1 MTLDQLSNLVKD
13 PKLFGILIVRPFGL
27 LLQWLY
33 SIVQNYGI
41 AVILFALLVKL
52 VCIPLTIKSKKSMLA
67 MSAMNAE
74 LQQLQK
80 KYANNRVKLNEEMQ
94 KLYEKHGVSPMS
106 GCLPNLIPLPIMMGL
121 YYAVQQPLQYIV
133 GLSRET
139 VIALA
144 QMIGLDQ
151 FAGANYTVQIKIA
164 EKLNAFVD
172 GSGHFSD
179 AVTNCLQSGETIF
192 PLDFHFFGLNLA
204 DTPSISH
211 PSIIWIIPILSGLT
225 AFLSSYIM
233 QKMQGTQNSAAAG
246 QMKMLNFMMPLMSL
260 YFAFILPGAI
270 GIYWIFNNVFTCVQE
285 IILTKTLR
293 GKQEA
298 KQAADVSVEV
308 LEIGKKGFLGIGATP
323 ARVRVTYEAPDIPAA
338 KPEVKREERKPAPKA
353 EPKQEK
359 PAVKAE
365 KPAPKQEKPAE
376 KPQKLSITTDDNTPR
391 LVKAAPADFVP
402 EKLEFERPPRRERSD
417 RPRRDRGDRNGRDRR
432 PRRPR
437 EDRPITPSVPK
448 ERELIPVS
456 EAGMQ
461 QAEKLAT
468 DFVTGLLAKMGVE
481 GQVKTLPQVECD
493 QLRLEISGPD
503 MGPIIGRRGDTL
515 DAIQYLGSLV
525 LNNALDEH
533 VRLSVDTENYREK
546 RAESLERLARKM
558 AMKVVKAHRSMTLEP
573 MNPYERRII
582 HAALQDF
589 NGVTTYSTGT
599 EPGRRVVIAPDNS
612 YRNRDRG

>member
-1 MTLDQLSNLVKD
+1 MKKKVLVWVLAAVLLLSMVGCSAANVSSTNDQYVGMEPAAAAEAAAAETKDTASLSDIIRV
-13 PKLFGILIVRPFGL
+13 PFGFL
-27 LLQWLY
+27 LDWLY
-33 SIVQNYGI
+33 TFTNNYGL
-41 AVILFALLVKL
+41 ALILFSLIIKL
-52 VCIPLTIKSKKSMLA
+52 VLLPMSVKSKKSMLA

-298 KQAADVSVEV
+298 KQAAEAARIEAEKQAKREAHKAAQKQQSQNAKN
-308 LEIGKKGFLGIGATP
+308 KKG
-323 ARVRVTYEAPDIPAA
+323 D
-338 KPEVKREERKPAPKA
+338 K
-353 EPKQEK
+353 
-359 PAVKAE
+359 
-365 KPAPKQEKPAE
+365 
-376 KPQKLSITTDDNTPR
+376 
-391 LVKAAPADFVP
+391 
-402 EKLEFERPPRRERSD
+402 
-417 RPRRDRGDRNGRDRR
+417 
-432 PRRPR
+432 
-437 EDRPITPSVPK
+437 
-448 ERELIPVS
+448 
-456 EAGMQ
+456 
-461 QAEKLAT
+461 
-468 DFVTGLLAKMGVE
+468 
-481 GQVKTLPQVECD
+481 
-493 QLRLEISGPD
+493 
-503 MGPIIGRRGDTL
+503 
-515 DAIQYLGSLV
+515 
-525 LNNALDEH
+525 
-533 VRLSVDTENYREK
+533 
-546 RAESLERLARKM
+546 
-558 AMKVVKAHRSMTLEP
+558 
-573 MNPYERRII
+573 
-582 HAALQDF
+582 
-589 NGVTTYSTGT
+589 
-599 EPGRRVVIAPDNS
+599 
-612 YRNRDRG
+612 

>member
-1 MTLDQLSNLVKD
+1 MFAQIGYYICVPFAWLTR
-13 PKLFGILIVRPFGL
+13 LFYSLTGSYGL
-27 LLQWLY
+27 AL
-33 SIVQNYGI
+33 
-41 AVILFALLVKL
+41 ILFTLVVKL
-52 VCIPLTIKSKKSMLA
+52 VILPFQLKSKKSMLA

-298 KQAADVSVEV
+298 KQAAEAARIEAEKQAKREAHKAAQKQQSQNAKN
-308 LEIGKKGFLGIGATP
+308 KKG
-323 ARVRVTYEAPDIPAA
+323 D
-338 KPEVKREERKPAPKA
+338 K
-353 EPKQEK
+353 
-359 PAVKAE
+359 
-365 KPAPKQEKPAE
+365 
-376 KPQKLSITTDDNTPR
+376 
-391 LVKAAPADFVP
+391 
-402 EKLEFERPPRRERSD
+402 
-417 RPRRDRGDRNGRDRR
+417 
-432 PRRPR
+432 
-437 EDRPITPSVPK
+437 
-448 ERELIPVS
+448 
-456 EAGMQ
+456 
-461 QAEKLAT
+461 
-468 DFVTGLLAKMGVE
+468 
-481 GQVKTLPQVECD
+481 
-493 QLRLEISGPD
+493 
-503 MGPIIGRRGDTL
+503 
-515 DAIQYLGSLV
+515 
-525 LNNALDEH
+525 
-533 VRLSVDTENYREK
+533 
-546 RAESLERLARKM
+546 
-558 AMKVVKAHRSMTLEP
+558 
-573 MNPYERRII
+573 
-582 HAALQDF
+582 
-589 NGVTTYSTGT
+589 
-599 EPGRRVVIAPDNS
+599 
-612 YRNRDRG
+612 

>member
-1 MTLDQLSNLVKD
+1 MFAQIGYYICVPFAWLTR
-13 PKLFGILIVRPFGL
+13 LFYSLTGSYGL
-27 LLQWLY
+27 AL
-33 SIVQNYGI
+33 
-41 AVILFALLVKL
+41 ILFTLVVKL
-52 VCIPLTIKSKKSMLA
+52 VILPFQLKSKKSMLA

-233 QKMQGTQNSAAAG
+233 QKMQGTQNSVAAG
-246 QMKMLNFMMPLMSL
+246 HMKLLNSLMPRLSL
-260 YFAFILPGAI
+260 YFAFTLSCAI
-270 GIYWIFNNVFTCVQE
+270 GILRFFNNVFTCVQE

-298 KQAADVSVEV
+298 KQAAEAARIEAEKQAKREAHKAAQKQQSQNAKN
-308 LEIGKKGFLGIGATP
+308 KKG
-323 ARVRVTYEAPDIPAA
+323 D
-338 KPEVKREERKPAPKA
+338 K
-353 EPKQEK
+353 
-359 PAVKAE
+359 
-365 KPAPKQEKPAE
+365 
-376 KPQKLSITTDDNTPR
+376 
-391 LVKAAPADFVP
+391 
-402 EKLEFERPPRRERSD
+402 
-417 RPRRDRGDRNGRDRR
+417 
-432 PRRPR
+432 
-437 EDRPITPSVPK
+437 
-448 ERELIPVS
+448 
-456 EAGMQ
+456 
-461 QAEKLAT
+461 
-468 DFVTGLLAKMGVE
+468 
-481 GQVKTLPQVECD
+481 
-493 QLRLEISGPD
+493 
-503 MGPIIGRRGDTL
+503 
-515 DAIQYLGSLV
+515 
-525 LNNALDEH
+525 
-533 VRLSVDTENYREK
+533 
-546 RAESLERLARKM
+546 
-558 AMKVVKAHRSMTLEP
+558 
-573 MNPYERRII
+573 
-582 HAALQDF
+582 
-589 NGVTTYSTGT
+589 
-599 EPGRRVVIAPDNS
+599 
-612 YRNRDRG
+612 